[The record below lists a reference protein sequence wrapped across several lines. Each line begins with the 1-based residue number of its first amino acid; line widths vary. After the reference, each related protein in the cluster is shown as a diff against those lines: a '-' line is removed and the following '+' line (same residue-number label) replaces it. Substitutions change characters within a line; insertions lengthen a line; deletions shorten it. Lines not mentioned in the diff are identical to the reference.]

1 LLSDLV
7 GSQLERLRKQRGLTR
22 AEVADRCSWLGMP
35 EITPAALSNIE
46 TGRKDETGRRR
57 RDITVDELVVLAMAL
72 QTVPATLLAPVG
84 SSERVELI
92 RGRPDDAWSAYRW
105 LIGELPDDAL
115 GQPRE
120 ADVRYQRND
129 DASAAIATYRRHE
142 AALHAWL
149 RERTKAK
156 RDRSVPGPLP
166 VLVGARIQIHHAG
179 WWLPPIPAFVH
190 TDLADALLAA
200 GYRNEG
206 GRLVELTLREAD
218 LSWQCGDGQAAIA
231 EGTA

>member
-22 AEVADRCSWLGMP
+22 AEVAERCSWLGMP

-46 TGRKDETGRRR
+46 TGRKDETGQRR

-72 QTVPATLLAPVG
+72 QAVPATLLAPVG

-92 RGRPDDAWSAYRW
+92 RGRADDAWSAYRW
-105 LIGELPDDAL
+105 LIGELPEDML
-115 GQPRE
+115 GQNRE
-120 ADVRYQRND
+120 ADVRHQRND
-129 DASAAIATYRRHE
+129 DASAAIAAYRRHE

-156 RDRSVPGPLP
+156 KDRSRPGPLP
-166 VLVGARIQIHHAG
+166 VLVGARIQMHHAG

-190 TDLADALLAA
+190 ADLTDALHAA
-200 GYRNEG
+200 GYRDEG
-206 GRLVELTLREAD
+206 GRLVELALPETD
-218 LSWQCGDGQAAIA
+218 LIWQTGDAQTAIA